1 MTKQELIN
9 AINEAVISRY
19 EAGVSKVVI
28 AAVLDTLG
36 GVAQA
41 ELQQGN
47 EVTLPGLGKLSVKTS
62 AARKGRNPATGAE
75 MDIPAKT
82 KPHFSAAKA
91 LKDAVAS

>member
-1 MTKQELIN
+1 MTKQELID
-9 AINEAVISRY
+9 AIKEAATSRY

-36 GVAQA
+36 DVAQA
-41 ELQQGN
+41 ELQQGG
-47 EVTLPGLGKLSVKTS
+47 EVTLPGLGKLTVKTS